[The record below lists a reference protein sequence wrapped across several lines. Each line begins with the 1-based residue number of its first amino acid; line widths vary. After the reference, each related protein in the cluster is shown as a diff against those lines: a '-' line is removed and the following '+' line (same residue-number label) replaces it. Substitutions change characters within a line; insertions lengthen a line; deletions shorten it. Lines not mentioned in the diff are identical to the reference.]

1 MINLYHMNVKNLTRK
16 INVYFTSQD
25 TIRIAIDRLGGVTKA
40 SNLMQVANATIYNWI
55 KRGKVV
61 NIDKAQQLAKLSGI
75 TLQQLR
81 NTQ

>member
-1 MINLYHMNVKNLTRK
+1 MNVKNLTRK